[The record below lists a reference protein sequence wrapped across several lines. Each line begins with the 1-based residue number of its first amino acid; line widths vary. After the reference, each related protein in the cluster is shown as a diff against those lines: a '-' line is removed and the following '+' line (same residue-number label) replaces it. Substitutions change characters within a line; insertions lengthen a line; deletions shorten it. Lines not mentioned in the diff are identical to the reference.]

1 MTLSRKIIVFKPT
14 LQTTNKFFSNINV
27 IPFKIVPLGS
37 YTPMETL
44 FPLLVEALEVFSR
57 YGLQHVRYTRDLVFC
72 KDILGTIRKRV
83 FRVRPDIAD
92 KWMPDHDNAPCH
104 IALSVTN
111 FLTSKGIPVVPQPS
125 YLPDLS
131 PCDFF
136 LSPKLKTVLKGRHFG
151 TLENIQK
158 SVTDMLENIL
168 DDKNGNSAFIGV

>member
-1 MTLSRKIIVFKPT
+1 MVLSISVTLIYKEV
-14 LQTTNKFFSNINV
+14 
-27 IPFKIVPLGS
+27 
-37 YTPMETL
+37 
-44 FPLLVEALEVFSR
+44 LER
-57 YGLQHVRYTRDLVFC
+57 L
-72 KDILGTIRKRV
+72 RKRV

-158 SVTDMLENIL
+158 SVTVIPVEDF
-168 DDKNGNSAFIGV
+168 KRFYQR